1 MSARAVIEKL
11 GGIRPVAR
19 AMGLAHTT
27 VQGWCETGIIPAYR
41 QREVLNLAKTLNKR
55 VTAAD
60 LIPGEAAA

>member
-1 MSARAVIEKL
+1 
-11 GGIRPVAR
+11 
-19 AMGLAHTT
+19 MGLAHTT